1 MNAKTENF
9 YLFLF
14 IKLLEFI
21 RDGQTVEQI
30 KEIGNKLLG
39 KDLVQIGIDK
49 VVKQITIEANFRADG
64 QKTVN

>member
-1 MNAKTENF
+1 M
-9 YLFLF
+9 
-14 IKLLEFI
+14 LEFI